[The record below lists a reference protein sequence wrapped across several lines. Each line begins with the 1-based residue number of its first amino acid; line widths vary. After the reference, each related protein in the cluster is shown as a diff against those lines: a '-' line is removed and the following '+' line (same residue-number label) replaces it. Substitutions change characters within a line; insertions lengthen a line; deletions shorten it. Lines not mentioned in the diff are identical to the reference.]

1 MAPRPDET
9 TARERRRT
17 QTARTTAHR
26 FRRIRIP
33 GTIAHPI
40 VKECERRLARY
51 QPALEAGADLAV
63 VTQWINEAQAE
74 KEAAR
79 KKLDTPPAATR
90 KKETPL
96 SADQIREITERLR
109 LGDIAQRVQAVD
121 AEKKSPLYE
130 ALGITISYGHAD
142 RAATVRSRP
151 SSAYR
156 YSEWVV
162 HEIL

>member
-26 FRRIRIP
+26 FRRIRIL

-51 QPALEAGADLAV
+51 QAALEAGADPAV
-63 VTQWINEAQAE
+63 VTQWINEAQADT
-74 KEAAR
+74 EAAR
-79 KKLDTPPAATR
+79 KNLDTPPAATR

-96 SADQIREITERLR
+96 SADQIREITERL
-109 LGDIAQRVQAVD
+109 GDIAQRMQAVD

-142 RAATVRSRP
+142 RAVTVRSRP
-151 SSAYR
+151 SSTYR